1 MGRHRSAHLKP
12 AGTPPE
18 WTAFGKFLRDKKIPY
33 AAAASAV
40 GCTRQYACLLA
51 KQQRSI
57 TVELAV
63 RIAKWARSLGGE
75 VPVASWPNLRDLAD
89 LAKVGEG

>member
-1 MGRHRSAHLKP
+1 M
-12 AGTPPE
+12 
-18 WTAFGKFLRDKKIPY
+18 FGKFLKEQKITY
-33 AAAASAV
+33 AEAASAI

-63 RIAKWARSLGGE
+63 KIAEWAKSRGGD
-75 VPVASWPNLRDLAD
+75 VPPSSWPNLRALQR
-89 LAKVGEG
+89 LG

>member
-1 MGRHRSAHLKP
+1 MGRHKSPHLKP
-12 AGTPPE
+12 SGTPPE
-18 WTAFGKFLRDKKIPY
+18 WTVFGKFLKDKAITY
-33 AAAASAV
+33 AEAASAI

-63 RIAKWARSLGGE
+63 KITKWARSRGGE
-75 VPVASWPNLRDLAD
+75 VPVSSWPNLRDLAGLND
-89 LAKVGEG
+89 G

>member
-1 MGRHRSAHLKP
+1 MGRHRSAHLKT

-18 WTAFGKFLRDKKIPY
+18 WTAFGRFLRDNGIAY
-33 AAAASAV
+33 AEAASAI

-63 RIAKWARSLGGE
+63 KITKWARSRGGD
-75 VPVASWPNLRDLAD
+75 VPVSSWPNLADLAD
-89 LAKVGEG
+89 LAEIK